1 MVYGDDKREDGFSV
15 LAGWIAGFPSWLA
28 GLYRKRGFTP
38 FALGLICIGVILGIV
53 FFSMEVPKPWE
64 PLTGWVAIRAIWQWS
79 LIIGVGYF
87 LYRLFLTVVSKTAEA
102 AKTGVA
108 KAPPPAPA
116 TTPPDTLKTRL
127 RNLEDLHNDGLLTD
141 AEYQAKREEI
151 LGEV

>member
-38 FALGLICIGVILGIV
+38 FALGLICIGVIFLLIFLDMSSYQQKSDRV
-53 FFSMEVPKPWE
+53 ISNIA
-64 PLTGWVAIRAIWQWS
+64 GWA

-87 LYRLFLTVVSKTAEA
+87 LFKLLLVGVSKIAEA

-127 RNLEDLHNDGLLTD
+127 LRLEDLHNEGLLTD